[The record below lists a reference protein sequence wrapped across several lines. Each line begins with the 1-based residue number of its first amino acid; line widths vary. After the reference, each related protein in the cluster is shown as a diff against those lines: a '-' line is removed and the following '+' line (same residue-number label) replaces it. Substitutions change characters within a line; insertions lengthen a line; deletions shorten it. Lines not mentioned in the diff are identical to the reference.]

1 MPETFYTELLTAFNI
16 VGVID
21 CNAGEGTCALAC
33 YRKAIPYVGITFNT
47 QHTARLMAHLEK
59 VILGNMT
66 RDSDPLYDVKFAEA
80 VQSECVQPKPKPAPA
95 PKPKP
100 KPLPKAA
107 PTPASKPDEDPV
119 SSEPALSGDE

>member
-1 MPETFYTELLTAFNI
+1 
-16 VGVID
+16 
-21 CNAGEGTCALAC
+21 
-33 YRKAIPYVGITFNT
+33 
-47 QHTARLMAHLEK
+47 MAHLEK

-80 VQSECVQPKPKPAPA
+80 VRSERVQPKPKPAPA

-100 KPLPKAA
+100 KPQPKAA
-107 PTPASKPDEDPV
+107 PTPANKPDEDPV